1 MVQVVSCEASY
12 MAPPVTP
19 TLVKIS
25 STSKSHLDMG
35 YEIHQLKCAKCHAF
49 EDPRNYDA
57 DELEFDIMPEINR
70 KSKLNDEDGQAVI
83 EYLLAA
89 RDILSKPS
97 APLNKSG

>member
-1 MVQVVSCEASY
+1 
-12 MAPPVTP
+12 
-19 TLVKIS
+19 
-25 STSKSHLDMG
+25 
-35 YEIHQLKCAKCHAF
+35 
-49 EDPRNYDA
+49 
-57 DELEFDIMPEINR
+57 MPEINR